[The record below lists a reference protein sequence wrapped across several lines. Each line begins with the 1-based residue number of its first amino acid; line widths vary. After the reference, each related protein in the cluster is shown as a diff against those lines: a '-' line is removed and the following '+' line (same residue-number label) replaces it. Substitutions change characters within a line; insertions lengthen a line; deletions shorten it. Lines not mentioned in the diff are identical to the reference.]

1 MIRPGPFAGAE
12 GLKDDPMTN
21 DYDQHLAALHGRFGT
36 SDALIAAAAH
46 AVTPSPIAAKTR
58 IVHGEANEV
67 YALAFESGLEV
78 IVRIARQVEGVF
90 DKERWAIE
98 RCLALGMA
106 APEVLSIQ
114 RLADAGQALE
124 VCILEKL
131 PGQRLSDSLDLPPQ
145 TLRAIVRQVGE
156 QLSLMHSITEADLG
170 DGARF
175 FADDTDD
182 FLGLEAEFTELAGRA
197 GLDSAAIGRA
207 FRFVERTLATLL
219 PRTLTHND
227 IRACHV
233 MVHEG
238 RLSGLIDFGQVSI
251 DSPIN
256 EFGKWDYWE
265 APALPAAWLMEGYGD
280 KTLFADG
287 YEAKFAAFRIA
298 NALWALRWYALTGYA
313 AGVERARNKLAQY
326 LAELGH
332 SR

>member
-1 MIRPGPFAGAE
+1 MADE
-12 GLKDDPMTN
+12 
-21 DYDQHLAALHGRFGT
+21 YDQHLAALHGRFET
-36 SDALIAAAAH
+36 SDALIAEAAR
-46 AVTPSPIAAKTR
+46 AVTASPIAARTR

-67 YALAFESGLEV
+67 YALAFESGPDV
-78 IVRIARQVEGVF
+78 IMRIARQVEGVF

-98 RCLALGMA
+98 RCRALGMA

-114 RLADAGQALE
+114 RVPDGPHALE

-182 FLGLEAEFTELAGRA
+182 FLATEAEFTELASRA
-197 GLDSAAIGRA
+197 GLDRAAIGRA
-207 FRFVERTLATLL
+207 CRFVEAALAKPP
-219 PRTLTHND
+219 PRVLTHND

-238 RLSGLIDFGQVSI
+238 RVSGLIDFGQVSM

-265 APALPAAWLMEGYGD
+265 APALPAAWLIEGYGD
-280 KTLFADG
+280 KALLAEG
-287 YEAKFAAFRIA
+287 YEARFAAFRIA

-313 AGVERARNKLAQY
+313 AGVERARGRLAQY
-326 LAELGH
+326 FAELGL
-332 SR
+332 S

>member
-1 MIRPGPFAGAE
+1 MA
-12 GLKDDPMTN
+12 N
-21 DYDQHLAALHGRFGT
+21 DYDRHLAALHGRFEI
-36 SDALIAAAAH
+36 SDALIAEAARG
-46 AVTPSPIAAKTR
+46 VTPSPIAARTR

-90 DKERWAIE
+90 DKERWALE

-106 APEVLSIQ
+106 VPRVLSIQ
-114 RLADAGQALE
+114 RLADGRQALE

-131 PGQRLSDSLDLPPQ
+131 AGQRLSDSLDLPPRS
-145 TLRAIVRQVGE
+145 LRAVVRQVGA

-170 DGARF
+170 DGGRF
-175 FADDTDD
+175 FEGDTDD
-182 FLGLEAEFTELAGRA
+182 FLATEGEFTELAGRA
-197 GLDSAAIGRA
+197 GLDGGALGRA
-207 FRFVERTLATLL
+207 FRFVEATLATPL

-265 APALPAAWLMEGYGD
+265 APQLPAAWLMEGYGD
-280 KTLFADG
+280 KTLFAEG
-287 YEAKFAAFRIA
+287 YAARFAAFRIA
-298 NALWALRWYALTGYA
+298 NALWALRWYALTGYT
-313 AGVERARNKLAQY
+313 AGVERARDRLVQY
-326 LAELGH
+326 FAELG
-332 SR
+332 